1 MTISLLPRRRF
12 KRTVFLL
19 AAIATLAFVAA
30 RPHYLVSILRFF
42 QPAATWDFPEAGSR
56 VALTFDDGPD
66 PAFTPQVLAILARE
80 RIPATFF
87 LIGERARSFS
97 QIVAEI
103 RAGGHEI
110 GNHSWSG
117 RATFFVP
124 ESEFSGDLLRTERIL
139 ELPPGPVKWFRPA
152 SGWVRVW
159 QIRAAERL
167 GYTCVL
173 GSSYAFDPYRPPAG
187 AIALL
192 IRRTLRPGG
201 VIVLH
206 DGGGDRSSTVAALPE
221 IIRDA
226 RGRGLRFSR
235 LSDMTD
241 AR

>member
-1 MTISLLPRRRF
+1 MLRHRSKTTI
-12 KRTVFLL
+12 VLL
-19 AAIATLAFVAA
+19 AAIATLAVIAV

-42 QPAATWDFPEAGSR
+42 QPAATWDFPEAANR

-66 PAFTPQVLAILARE
+66 PTFTPQVLAILARE
-80 RIPATFF
+80 GIPATFF
-87 LIGERARSFS
+87 LIGERARSFP

-124 ESEFSGDLLRTERIL
+124 EAEFPQDLLRTERVL
-139 ELPPGPVKWFRPA
+139 ELHPGPVKWFRPA

-159 QIRAAERL
+159 QIRAAESL

-173 GSSYAFDPYRPPAG
+173 GSSYAFDPYQPPAG
-187 AIALL
+187 FIALL

-206 DGGGDRSSTVAALPE
+206 DGGGDRSNTVAALPE
-221 IIRDA
+221 IIREA
-226 RGRGLRFSR
+226 RSRGFRFSR
-235 LSDMTD
+235 LSDMAD